1 MHTRIVSL
9 YMVLVLATDS
19 ACGLSVL
26 CRPPKQIGR
35 PSRNLGRIFATS
47 TLKTDTFMK
56 SMDLLRVTKDGT
68 PRLASAYGQLLG
80 LSLRVFA
87 GGVAAEGLR
96 VGCEATS
103 NRDLLAGK
111 VDRLSVKFDSMKGPW
126 LTLSRGFEVEGENL
140 HLGSRPALLLL
151 GPLLLPL
158 VARLVLQSGK
168 GVLGLLTTCFAVIL
182 AWVAILNAP
191 IQTTTTSARGNRR
204 KSSMLIYRLTVAST
218 DIAASFILRRP
229 LRMIVA
235 KLLRSSLVGQ
245 ALSASAAATTVAA
258 AAEKGQRP
266 MTTDSATKFL
276 LGGGGSG
283 AKNTGGGFES
293 LPQRLAEATKFRV
306 LNVGVDDSADSGVN
320 SESGG
325 SAEVA
330 RLVIDAEALFPD
342 EDASRLAFTLRCE
355 CKPGSAQNV
364 AAGDVA
370 TATATGL
377 AMPALSSASF
387 PTDGTSSSSSSLLSL
402 PMPSRQQ
409 QRHAL
414 VFSNPAVR
422 AEFAGLSLF
431 GWKPT
436 LWVPVLAGGF
446 ALPLGRRHRLTEVKA
461 VTTSGGTAKKSDPT
475 AGSGQGHLVFS
486 GELYLNGDA

>member
-1 MHTRIVSL
+1 
-9 YMVLVLATDS
+9 
-19 ACGLSVL
+19 
-26 CRPPKQIGR
+26 
-35 PSRNLGRIFATS
+35 
-47 TLKTDTFMK
+47 MK

-151 GPLLLPL
+151 FGPAVVAT

-258 AAEKGQRP
+258 AAERGQRP

-283 AKNTGGGFES
+283 AKNTGGG
-293 LPQRLAEATKFRV
+293 
-306 LNVGVDDSADSGVN
+306 
-320 SESGG
+320 
-325 SAEVA
+325 
-330 RLVIDAEALFPD
+330 
-342 EDASRLAFTLRCE
+342 
-355 CKPGSAQNV
+355 
-364 AAGDVA
+364 
-370 TATATGL
+370 
-377 AMPALSSASF
+377 
-387 PTDGTSSSSSSLLSL
+387 
-402 PMPSRQQ
+402 
-409 QRHAL
+409 
-414 VFSNPAVR
+414 
-422 AEFAGLSLF
+422 
-431 GWKPT
+431 
-436 LWVPVLAGGF
+436 
-446 ALPLGRRHRLTEVKA
+446 
-461 VTTSGGTAKKSDPT
+461 
-475 AGSGQGHLVFS
+475 
-486 GELYLNGDA
+486 